1 MFWLLFGCLAD
12 YSFPFGQAIELI
24 LACFKGTVAS
34 KVNTLQ
40 QQLQNTEVVPN
51 VGNTQQVRRLST
63 LKQQVKKLNNLDSQA
78 WLYEGVLGRIG
89 SNPSVNHEKIAKTLE
104 ALEYKRNEILKE
116 LEPRRPQKYRI
127 LSKFQNSVQGILDSQ
142 DEKDYRQLQKIV
154 TNLILF
160 TKSKKPSQI
169 ILSEIITKL
178 SSEISRNNKKI
189 SPSRLRI
196 AYRIDELMRVVSE
209 KLILDSNSSRT
220 DGNYQLI
227 VDELRSRIN
236 LLSQE
241 FNNLLK
247 TKQEDKKELNRRT
260 QEVSN
265 LTKNISDL
273 HQDISNR
280 DSDIS
285 TLGRNIQ
292 NLTKSVK
299 EKQAQI
305 DSLQNLIYD
314 LQRDIRD
321 SDAARH
327 QEYDQVSQLQRRLS
341 QLNEQKLTLQERID
355 DILANTRKIESKVEI
370 LENEKSH
377 LSSQKSELQR
387 QNQILQQQYLHQQDM
402 ISSLNKQLKDL
413 DSSINS
419 VATQSQISEE
429 EYQRISNKSEYG
441 YVKSHAKKNGTW
453 VEAYYRRNPS
463 SRRKRKQ

>member
-1 MFWLLFGCLAD
+1 MN
-12 YSFPFGQAIELI
+12 
-24 LACFKGTVAS
+24 V
-34 KVNTLQ
+34 LQ
-40 QQLQNTEVVPN
+40 QQLQKTEVVPN

-89 SNPSVNHEKIAKTLE
+89 SDPSVNHEKIAKTLE

-116 LEPRRPQKYRI
+116 LEPKKTQKYRV
-127 LSKFQNSVQGILDSQ
+127 LSRIQSSVRDILDSQ
-142 DEKDYRQLQKIV
+142 DEKDYKQLQKIV
-154 TNLILF
+154 NNLILF
-160 TKSKKPSQI
+160 TKSKQPSQI

-178 SSEISRNNKKI
+178 VSEISQNNKQI

-196 AYRIDELMRVVSE
+196 AYKIEELMRVLSK

-227 VDELRSRIN
+227 VNELQSRIN

-247 TKQEDKKELNRRT
+247 TKQEDKKELNRRK

-273 HQDISNR
+273 HRDISNR
-280 DSDIS
+280 DSDIF
-285 TLGRNIQ
+285 TLRHNIQ
-292 NLTKSVK
+292 NLAKSVK

-305 DSLQNLIYD
+305 DSLQDLIYD
-314 LQRDIRD
+314 LQRNIQE
-321 SDAARH
+321 SDTVRH

-341 QLNEQKLTLQERID
+341 QLNEQKLTLQKRID
-355 DILANTRKIESKVEI
+355 DILVNARKIESKVEI
-370 LENEKSH
+370 LENEKSN
-377 LSSQKSELQR
+377 LISQKSELQR
-387 QNQILQQQYLHQQDM
+387 QNQILQQQYLQQQDM
-402 ISSLNKQLKDL
+402 ISNLNKQLKDL

-429 EYQRISNKSEYG
+429 EYQRISNKSEYV
-441 YVKSHAKKNGTW
+441 YVKRHIKKNGTW
-453 VEAYYRRNPS
+453 VEAHYRRNPNN
-463 SRRKRKQ
+463 RRKRMQ